1 LAAQK
6 VRVLVGKPGLD
17 GHDRGA
23 KVIAQMFRNSG
34 YEVIYTGLHH
44 SIEQIVLTA
53 IEEDVDVIG
62 VSVLSGSHLQIC
74 KELLEELKKNN
85 CEDIVTL
92 VGGIIS
98 KKDVKTLYEMGIDG
112 VFPVHSTFE
121 EILSVVE
128 KKVKQKR
135 QLGVIE

>member
-1 LAAQK
+1 LATQT

-34 YEVIYTGLHH
+34 YEVVYTGLHH

-62 VSVLSGSHLQIC
+62 LSILSGSHLQIC
-74 KELLEELKKNN
+74 KELLEELKNN
-85 CEDIVTL
+85 NSEDMVTL

-98 KKDVKTLYEMGIDG
+98 KKDIETLYSMGMDG

-121 EILSVVE
+121 DILSVVKE
-128 KKVKQKR
+128 KVKQKR
-135 QLGVIE
+135 QLEVKE